1 MSIIHYYFI
10 VCFTLVFMFSLK
22 QATSTQVVIG
32 AVIDNTSR
40 AGMEANVSLQ
50 MALDDFNRQTNQ
62 SFVLRVINSQGE
74 PAMAALAANRL
85 IDSEKVQ
92 VILGPHTWQET
103 SRVVEIS
110 NQGQIPTF
118 SLADSNPMW
127 AIERWPFLVQA
138 SKSNQDA
145 QMKALAA
152 IVQSWD
158 WGRVTFIYEEDADST
173 FGRVIPNL
181 LKSLQDVGAE
191 IRHLVPLPPYATS
204 LSEQLMRLKRDQ
216 CRVFVVHTSLK
227 LATHLFQEADQMQ
240 MIEKDYVW
248 ITTNTITDLLYS
260 VNLTTIFSMQG
271 VIGVKRHFPEI
282 SSKFLEFKKRFRLK
296 FSIEYPEEENNEP
309 GISAVEA
316 YDTLWA
322 VAMTL
327 AKMNNQITNQSQ
339 TFLEKVSLID
349 FNGIT
354 GRIHAIGRKL
364 ESSHIFGVV
373 NVIGKSYRE
382 LGIWT
387 EELGFSKHTD
397 NRSTYNSSMKNLGQV
412 FWPGE
417 SMHTPKGWII
427 PSSTDPLKIG
437 VPAESMFK
445 QFVDVVYDPL
455 TNNFSCKGYAIDIF
469 SEVKARLPYYMSYE
483 FIPYNGT
490 YDSLVEQIYLKKF
503 DAVVGDV
510 SVLAGRCKHA
520 DFTHTYSDS
529 ALAMLVPVQSK
540 MPHKAWLFLKPFT
553 KAMWLLILALTIY
566 NGFVIWL
573 IERKHSPKLRGS
585 ATDQAGVMIWLS
597 FTTLFSLNG
606 GKLHSNLSR
615 ISIVVWLFVALVI
628 TQSYTASLTSMLTVK
643 KLEPT
648 VSDIETLKTKN
659 AKIGYGKGAFVAKY
673 LEEVLG
679 FKSYNLKNFSSPQ
692 EYAKALKTGEI
703 AAGFLNGSYL
713 KLFLAKYCKSFVV
726 AGPTYKVGGFGF
738 AFSKGSPMIT
748 DVNKA
753 LLEVFESGKLRE
765 LEDKMIGSERCVEVD
780 SSNDDEI
787 SLSLNS
793 FWILFALTGGITTGA
808 LTIYALDGL
817 RRRATKFTQQISNV
831 VTMVLKHW
839 GHQRRRFSRKVSD
852 AEIPEDPYIASNLD
866 SISVIGSKT

>member
-1 MSIIHYYFI
+1 MNIIYYYIIF
-10 VCFTLVFMFSLK
+10 CFTFVFIFSLK

-40 AGMEANVSLQ
+40 AGMEANVSLR
-50 MALDDFNRQTNQ
+50 MALDDISKQTNQ

-74 PAMAALAANRL
+74 PAKAALAAIRL

-92 VILGPHTWQET
+92 VILGPHTWQEA

-127 AIERWPFLVQA
+127 ATEHWPFLVQA
-138 SKSNQDA
+138 STSNQDA
-145 QMKALAA
+145 QMKAVAA

-158 WGRVTFIYEEDADST
+158 WRRVTLIYEEDTDST

-181 LKSLQDVGAE
+181 LESLQDVGAE

-204 LSEQLMRLKRDQ
+204 LSEQLIRLKRDQ
-216 CRVFVVHTSLK
+216 CRVFVVHTTLK
-227 LATHLFQEADQMQ
+227 LATRLFQEAEQMQ

-248 ITTNTITDLLYS
+248 ITTNTISDLLYS
-260 VNLTTIFSMQG
+260 VNISTIFSMQG

-282 SSKFLEFKKRFRLK
+282 TSQFVEFKKRFRLK
-296 FSIEYPEEENNEP
+296 FSVEYPKEENNEP
-309 GISAVEA
+309 GIFAVEA
-316 YDTLWA
+316 YDTMWV
-322 VAMTL
+322 VATTL
-327 AKMNNQITNQSQ
+327 AKMNNQITNRSQ
-339 TFLEKVSLID
+339 LFFEKLSLKD
-349 FNGIT
+349 FSGIT
-354 GRIHAIGRKL
+354 GRVHAIDRKY

-387 EELGFSKHTD
+387 EKLGFSKHTV
-397 NRSTYNSSMKNLGQV
+397 NRALYNSSMKNLGQV
-412 FWPGE
+412 VWPGDP
-417 SMHTPKGWII
+417 MHIPKGWSV
-427 PSSTDPLKIG
+427 PSSTDSLKIG

-445 QFVDVVYDPL
+445 QFVDVVYDPQ
-455 TNNFSCKGYAIDIF
+455 TDNFSCKGYAIDIF
-469 SEVKARLPYYMSYE
+469 NEVRARLPYYLSYE
-483 FIPYNGT
+483 FIPYHGT

-510 SVLAGRCKHA
+510 AVVADRCKHA

-529 ALAMLVPVQSK
+529 GLAMVVPVQSK
-540 MPHKAWLFLKPFT
+540 MPHKSWLFLKPFS
-553 KAMWLLILALTIY
+553 KAMWLLILAITIY

-573 IERKHSPKLRGS
+573 IERKHSPRLRGS
-585 ATDQAGVMIWLS
+585 ATDQAGIVIWLS

-648 VSDIETLKTKN
+648 VSDIETLKTRN
-659 AKIGYGKGAFVAKY
+659 AKIGYGKRAFVDKY

-679 FKSYNLKNFSSPQ
+679 FKSYNLKNFSSPKEFAQ
-692 EYAKALKTGEI
+692 ALKTGEI
-703 AAGFLNGSYL
+703 AAGFLNGSYQ
-713 KLFLAKYCKSFVV
+713 LFLAKYCKSFVV

-738 AFSKGSPMIT
+738 AFSKGSPLVT

-793 FWILFALTGGITTGA
+793 FWILFALTGGITTCA
-808 LTIYALDGL
+808 LTIYVLDGL
-817 RRRATKFTQQISNV
+817 RRR
-831 VTMVLKHW
+831 
-839 GHQRRRFSRKVSD
+839 HQRRRLSRKVSD
-852 AEIPEDPYIASNLD
+852 AEIPEVPYTASNLD
-866 SISVIGSKT
+866 SISVIGSKPQT